1 MFLMKKLIRLL
12 ITMRS
17 IDLIETY
24 VYVYIW
30 NEQSSSKWKRRVV
43 IDVAILNVALN
54 VAIS

>member
-54 VAIS
+54 VVIS

>member
-24 VYVYIW
+24 IYVYIW

-43 IDVAILNVALN
+43 IDAAMLNVALN

>member
-24 VYVYIW
+24 IYMYIYGT
-30 NEQSSSKWKRRVV
+30 SKVLVSEREE
-43 IDVAILNVALN
+43 
-54 VAIS
+54 

>member
-17 IDLIETY
+17 IDLIKTY
-24 VYVYIW
+24 IR
-30 NEQSSSKWKRRVV
+30 NEQSSSKWKRRVA

-54 VAIS
+54 VAIP

>member
-24 VYVYIW
+24 IYVYIW

-43 IDVAILNVALN
+43 IDAAILNVALN

>member
-24 VYVYIW
+24 IYGT
-30 NEQSSSKWKRRVV
+30 SKVLVSEREE
-43 IDVAILNVALN
+43 
-54 VAIS
+54 

>member
-24 VYVYIW
+24 IYVYIW

-54 VAIS
+54 VVIS